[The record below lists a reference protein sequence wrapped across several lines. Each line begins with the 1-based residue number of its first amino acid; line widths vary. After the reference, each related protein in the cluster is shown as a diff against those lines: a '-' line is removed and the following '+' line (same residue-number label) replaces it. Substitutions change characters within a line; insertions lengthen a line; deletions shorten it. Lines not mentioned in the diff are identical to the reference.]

1 MLTDDVSNLD
11 ISDIFDLPLWEY
23 HNLHRAHPLSDDAP
37 AINAGREDTDN
48 DLELVEL
55 RHEVDDGGWLMV
67 EQGPEVPV
75 TLYDTSTVAPAE
87 LTAQAPAS
95 ATGNEEAAPSPEDR
109 QSGSDLLAHGAYLTP
124 PPEYG
129 GLPADAAIVVEQG
142 PTVHVAWQG
151 TPSTEPADL
160 GQSPSG
166 SATQCVETVS
176 PHVDDST
183 RSGRPPA
190 MQTRAGYLT
199 PPPDMHAGV
208 SPAGAPQ
215 PLSLTRSSPFFF
227 PSGVVAPMQPG
238 MVSTG
243 SLTESMV
250 DTGIPQYVSADASWV
265 VATQRQDSNGTAGP
279 SSSSKTKKA
288 GPSKAPKRKAPP
300 SSKPCPSAKK
310 LKMSNDIPTAGG
322 ILRCEECDEDF
333 ATKENFRRHLKLGSN
348 HITAGRLKYCFN
360 SWCKRNLRP
369 FTRPDSLG
377 RHKKGTKGSVGCDA
391 KRPRK

>member
-37 AINAGREDTDN
+37 AINVGREDTDN

-151 TPSTEPADL
+151 TPLTEPADL
-160 GQSPSG
+160 GQSLSG
-166 SATQCVETVS
+166 SATQSVETVS
-176 PHVDDST
+176 AHVDGP
-183 RSGRPPA
+183 RSGSPPA
-190 MQTRAGYLT
+190 MQMHAGYLT

-208 SPAGAPQ
+208 SSAGAPQ
-215 PLSLTRSSPFFF
+215 PFPLARSSPLSF
-227 PSGVVAPMQPG
+227 PSEEVAPMQPG

-250 DTGIPQYVSADASWV
+250 DTGIPQYVGADASLV
-265 VATQRQDSNGTAGP
+265 VATQRSNGTAGP

-288 GPSKAPKRKAPP
+288 GSSKTKRKATP
-300 SSKPCPSAKK
+300 SKNSGPAAKK
-310 LKMSNDIPTAGG
+310 LKMSYDIPTAGG
-322 ILRCEECDEDF
+322 SLRCEECNKGF
-333 ATKENFRRHLKLGSN
+333 ATKENLHKHMTQTLK
-348 HITAGRLKYCFN
+348 HVTADKLKYCNN
-360 SWCKRNLRP
+360 SWCKREEP
-369 FTRPDSLG
+369 FARLDSFE
-377 RHKKGTKGSVGCDA
+377 RHKKGSKWSVGCDA